1 MMILKILIFRVFEDT
16 PFVSHLFYY
25 DSSFSSVES
34 FRMDL
39 SIFRIP
45 QRTIRQMIDPNYSLR
60 DRISVT
66 QKKIRKDPQRR
77 RNVVKGLHSTRNVQI
92 QNIADSTVTFLFL
105 SSSSRTGSL
114 EILLL
119 RNVPHKELDALSVT
133 QALMT

>member
-16 PFVSHLFYY
+16 PSVSHLFYY

-45 QRTIRQMIDPNYSLR
+45 QRTIRQMIENYSLR

-77 RNVVKGLHSTRNVQI
+77 RNVVKGLHSPRNVQI
-92 QNIADSTVTFLFL
+92 ENIVDSIVTFLFS

-114 EILLL
+114 EISLF
-119 RNVPHKELDALSVT
+119 RNVPHKELDTLPVT
-133 QALMT
+133 QAMMP